1 MNPASIP
8 WYKSNVLRWLLVAA
22 VTHIL
27 NKLGAA
33 DQIPAA
39 DIASFVE
46 GLLELAEPFALAGA
60 AYARAKLANPPVTL
74 RKETP

>member
-22 VTHIL
+22 VTHAL
-27 NKLGAA
+27 TKLGATDA
-33 DQIPAA
+33 ITSE
-39 DIASFVE
+39 DIASFVD
-46 GLLELAEPFALAGA
+46 GLLELAEPFALAAA
-60 AYARAKLANPPVTL
+60 AYARAKLVNPPVTL